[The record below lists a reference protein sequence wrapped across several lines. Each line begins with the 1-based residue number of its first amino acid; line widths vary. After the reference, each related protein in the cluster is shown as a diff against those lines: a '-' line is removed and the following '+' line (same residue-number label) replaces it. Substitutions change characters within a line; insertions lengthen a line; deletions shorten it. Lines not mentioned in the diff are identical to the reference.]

1 MTSSAKKFAW
11 AFAMS
16 MSILIV
22 AMTLLF
28 SALSIFKSGTSPT
41 KTAAPISQQAALD
54 KWLSGHDARNTQI
67 FDLGS
72 WKKGDENVTLQTY
85 GAAGVPCTTF
95 GTLSV
100 DLKTGVP
107 STNGTGSAPFGSCL
121 EVAPIEA
128 IAGSL
133 FSVDLAAYAPT
144 APGFQIVAQ
153 CGQIDFV
160 KSVAGYIYE
169 TTALIA
175 PRGSICG
182 QYALTVR
189 WAK

>member
-1 MTSSAKKFAW
+1 MTSSNKKFAW
-11 AFAMS
+11 GIAIS

-28 SALSIFKSGTSPT
+28 SALSIFRSGTSPI
-41 KTAAPISQQAALD
+41 KTAGPISQQEAFN
-54 KWLSGHDARNTQI
+54 KWLSDHDARNTQI
-67 FDLGS
+67 FDIGS
-72 WKKGDENVTLQTY
+72 WKKGDENVTLEAY
-85 GAAGVPCTTF
+85 GATGIPCSTF

-107 STNGTGSAPFGSCL
+107 STSGTGSARARSCL
-121 EVAPIEA
+121 EVAPIKA
-128 IAGSL
+128 TSGSL

-144 APGFQIVAQ
+144 APGFQIAAQ

-160 KSVAGYIYE
+160 KSTAGFGYE
-169 TTALIA
+169 VTELIA
-175 PRGSICG
+175 PPGSICS